1 VQFAVE
7 PSSWDTQPW
16 VYLYAEAKQW
26 QTGIAALLGFGG
38 LIGAALFN
46 FWLNRRRDARL
57 RREEMISVAS
67 ALYGEILLLR
77 DELAQLARAVAN
89 YEINGRALRDVDQ
102 FSYAPSIPLLYPALA
117 PKLGLLPSELLL
129 GITKFYANVE
139 GARRGLE
146 TYYRT
151 QDDSPHYL
159 SDVVLVDAVA
169 GVDDVKPVLRTIEQ
183 LASIP
188 EAKDPS
194 TGDADGLLE
203 AQRLQSEWA
212 KLPKEQKL
220 AD

>member
-1 VQFAVE
+1 V
-7 PSSWDTQPW
+7 
-16 VYLYAEAKQW
+16 
-26 QTGIAALLGFGG
+26 
-38 LIGAALFN
+38 
-46 FWLNRRRDARL
+46 
-57 RREEMISVAS
+57 
-67 ALYGEILLLR
+67 R